1 MKTLVLG
8 LGNVLLQDEGVG
20 VRVIERLQSEY
31 AFPNDVTVL
40 DGGTLGLDLLHVL
53 EESDRAVVVDAV
65 KAGKEPGTLVR
76 LRNAE
81 IPAFLGPK
89 VSPHQ
94 VGLQDLLGLA
104 QLRGHFPGEVILLG
118 VQAERLEPGLD
129 LSPAIAAQVEPS
141 AANVLEEL
149 ARWGIAVSKRI
160 DTSTGRD

>member
-8 LGNVLLQDEGVG
+8 LGNILLQDEGAG
-20 VRVIERLQSEY
+20 VRVIERLQAGY
-31 AFPNDVTVL
+31 AFPDDVTVL

-53 EESDRAVVVDAV
+53 EESHRAIVVDAV
-65 KAGKEPGTLVR
+65 QAGKEPGALVR

-104 QLRGHFPGEVILLG
+104 QLRGHMPGEVILLG
-118 VQAERLEPGLD
+118 VQAGRLEPGLE
-129 LSPAIAAQVEPS
+129 LSPAIAAQVEPLAS
-141 AANVLEEL
+141 HVLEEL
-149 ARWGIAVSKRI
+149 ERWGIAVHKRI
-160 DTSTGRD
+160 NVSLA

>member
-20 VRVIERLQSEY
+20 VRVIERLQAAY

-65 KAGKEPGTLVR
+65 KAAKEPGALVR

-129 LSPAIAAQVEPS
+129 LSPAIAAQVEPL
-141 AANVLEEL
+141 AAKVLEEL
-149 ARWGIAVSKRI
+149 ARWGIAVSQRLE
-160 DTSTGRD
+160 TSTGKD